1 MQSVGHE
8 VEPLSLEMLQGY
20 LPVAPFVT
28 ILPVTNYATL
38 MLRNSRLF
46 TNLTPVSKCGT
57 KKKPKYEGVN
67 FEEEFNNCGNR
78 GGLGHWRR
86 ELDGIPQ

>member
-20 LPVAPFVT
+20 LPVALFVT
-28 ILPVTNYATL
+28 IARVTNYATI

-46 TNLTPVSKCGT
+46 TNLMPVPKRGSK
-57 KKKPKYEGVN
+57 
-67 FEEEFNNCGNR
+67 
-78 GGLGHWRR
+78 L
-86 ELDGIPQ
+86 